1 MSDTLL
7 ALSFFFHLVATIV
20 WLGGLVFM
28 IVIVWPE
35 TRALIARQ
43 DQSGALLDLLDRLR
57 KRFYPLANL
66 SLVVLIV
73 TGLFQMGKN
82 PHYDG
87 LFQFTNDWTRAILL
101 KHVAILGM
109 LIAGVLLQ
117 WSVMPALDRANLL
130 VRRGKESPDL
140 ERLQRRERQLLVV
153 SGILGI
159 VVLFFTAVATAV
171 PG

>member
-28 IVIVWPE
+28 IIIVWPE
-35 TRALIARQ
+35 TRTLIARQ

-109 LIAGVLLQ
+109 LIPVVLLQ
-117 WSVMPALDRANLL
+117 WTVIPPLYKPNF
-130 VRRGKESPDL
+130 
-140 ERLQRRERQLLVV
+140 
-153 SGILGI
+153 
-159 VVLFFTAVATAV
+159 LFPPRKQPPHPQPFHR
-171 PG
+171 PQP